1 MADVEYPDDP
11 NEDQENERNEPKSN
25 DANVVNRDILMEV
38 MSFRIVGIV
47 AILFGI
53 GVGIYLIYTF
63 VQETQFRPGASADEF
78 TFNQILIGVGVALLF
93 VVPGVICIG
102 ISRIIDLLGK

>member
-1 MADVEYPDDP
+1 MEDVENSGDP
-11 NEDQENERNEPKSN
+11 NEDQENERNEPRSN
-25 DANVVNRDILMEV
+25 DVTKYYPGSAFKAI
-38 MSFRIVGIV
+38 GIV
-47 AILFGI
+47 AIIFGI

-63 VQETQFRPGASADEF
+63 VQETQFRPGASAVEF

-102 ISRIIDLLGK
+102 ISRIIDLLAK